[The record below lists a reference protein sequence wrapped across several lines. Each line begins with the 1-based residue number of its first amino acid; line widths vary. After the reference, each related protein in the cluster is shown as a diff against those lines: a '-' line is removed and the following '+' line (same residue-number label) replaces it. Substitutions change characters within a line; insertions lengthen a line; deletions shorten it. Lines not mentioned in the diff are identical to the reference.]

1 MQHILFDPISARL
14 EAATRGGR
22 SFFAVWLLAVL
33 ASCAATSA
41 SLPPTPSNG
50 DLKGIASWYGL
61 PYHGRKTA
69 NGERYNMEALT
80 AAHRTLPFQSRVRV
94 VRLDSGSSVEVRI
107 NDRGPF
113 VKGRVIDLSRAA
125 ARRLGILKMG
135 VAPVRLAPFSV
146 PPEKP
151 SSWIVLV
158 GGFANAEEARRF
170 VRRMGEGFPR
180 TRLVRGWHGDP
191 RFYRVRLEGLSRRER
206 ASNAATRLQR
216 EGYNAFLVRSR

>member
-1 MQHILFDPISARL
+1 MQHILFDPMLALL
-14 EAATRGGR
+14 EAAARGGR
-22 SFFAVWLLAVL
+22 SFFAVWLLAIL
-33 ASCAATSA
+33 AGCAATSA

-50 DLKGIASWYGL
+50 GFKGIASWYGL

-80 AAHRTLPFQSRVRV
+80 AAHRTLPFQSWVRV
-94 VRLDSGSSVEVRI
+94 VRLDSGHSVEVRI

-113 VKGRVIDLSRAA
+113 VKGRIIDLSRGA

-135 VAPVRLAPFSV
+135 VAPVRLTPFSL
-146 PPEKP
+146 PPIKP
-151 SSWIVLV
+151 SSWTILV
-158 GGFANAEEARRF
+158 GGFANAEEAQRF
-170 VRRMGEGFPR
+170 VRRIRKGFPR

-206 ASNAATRLQR
+206 ASNAAPRLQR
-216 EGYNAFLVRSR
+216 EGYNAFLVRSQ